1 MRTFLLPSQAWHPRQ
16 VVWNQSTCDTFVSSF
31 KFLRLLDLNGI
42 GFNSVPHSIGKFKL
56 LRYLNLLG
64 KNYIKMLPNS
74 ITRLQNL
81 ETLNL
86 SCCRGLI
93 ELPRNFTKLVN
104 LRHLNIDG
112 RWSLTHMP
120 RGLGQLTNLQSL
132 GVSREGFTCE
142 ILAKTSCLHPV
153 LTLRIPIMCRGHAS
167 LRGML
172 TRELLTKTLQ
182 SLMP

>member
-167 LRGML
+167 LLGML
-172 TRELLTKTLQ
+172 TRELLAKTLQ

>member
-42 GFNSVPHSIGKFKL
+42 GFNSVSHSIGKLKL

-93 ELPRNFTKLVN
+93 ELPKIFTKLV
-104 LRHLNIDG
+104 IG
-112 RWSLTHMP
+112 
-120 RGLGQLTNLQSL
+120 
-132 GVSREGFTCE
+132 
-142 ILAKTSCLHPV
+142 I
-153 LTLRIPIMCRGHAS
+153 LTLMGA
-167 LRGML
+167 GV
-172 TRELLTKTLQ
+172 
-182 SLMP
+182 